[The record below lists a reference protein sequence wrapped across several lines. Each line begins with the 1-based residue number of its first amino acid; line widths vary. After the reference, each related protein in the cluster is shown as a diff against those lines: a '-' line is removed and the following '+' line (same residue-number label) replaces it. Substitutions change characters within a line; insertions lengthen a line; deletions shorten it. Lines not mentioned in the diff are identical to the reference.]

1 MEGNEPTKFSEWWDT
16 LTISDASNVFLI
28 IVFSIS
34 IIWLVIRTF
43 RNKPSA

>member
-1 MEGNEPTKFSEWWDT
+1 MEEKDPMKFSEWIDS
-16 LTISDASNVFLI
+16 LTVSGAANVFLMI
-28 IVFSIS
+28 AFVTL